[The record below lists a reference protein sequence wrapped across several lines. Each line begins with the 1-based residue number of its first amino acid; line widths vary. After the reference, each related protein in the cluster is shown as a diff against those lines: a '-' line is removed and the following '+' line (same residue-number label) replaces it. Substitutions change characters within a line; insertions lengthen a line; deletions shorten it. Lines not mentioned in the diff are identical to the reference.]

1 MTSRFLAAD
10 KPALRGVLS
19 TRKNSTMS
27 DIQTKKKEKT
37 VKVALRGGALLN
49 APQWNKV
56 SYQSQL
62 SISH

>member
-1 MTSRFLAAD
+1 MTSRLLAA
-10 KPALRGVLS
+10 S

-27 DIQTKKKEKT
+27 DIHTKKKEKT

-62 SISH
+62 SISR